1 VLPKDQSHQLISL
14 KNTQKRAKNA
24 HVGGT
29 SPGMIVHVAK
39 AKITSSAGGPCT
51 STATRRRRRGN
62 LRLGALEFATISGPC
77 LGKGSPALPTMMI
90 RTVPGAPL
98 VGTNV
103 PRTRLLAQT
112 PRQAADVQIAKIRTT
127 ARVSKATVSTSQ
139 LVMLTLSASS
149 RRRSVV
155 MSPTGGVNAKRD
167 SKEMAFSAWME
178 MVP

>member
-62 LRLGALEFATISGPC
+62 HRLGALEFATISGPC
-77 LGKGSPALPTMMI
+77 LGKGFPALPTIMI

-103 PRTRLLAQT
+103 SRTRLLGQT

-127 ARVSKATVSTSQ
+127 ARVSKATVNTSQ
-139 LVMLTLSASS
+139 LVMLMLNASS

-178 MVP
+178 MVH